1 MIHGNIFRKLR
12 NFANYKIVLQ
22 MDSAFAP
29 RCLAYLQLCFTCISE
44 STTSHMSECVW
55 CVIPKA
61 RWPVGLVG
69 PVKTRRLLGVVVR
82 DTEGGQ
88 MCAVGVQCVQVYLSL
103 FYHHTSLSQSV
114 TLLAHSKKWGHIC
127 FWPTHGVWRFPGQRS
142 NSRQQPPELQ

>member
-1 MIHGNIFRKLR
+1 
-12 NFANYKIVLQ
+12 

-69 PVKTRRLLGVVVR
+69 PSE
-82 DTEGGQ
+82 D
-88 MCAVGVQCVQVYLSL
+88 
-103 FYHHTSLSQSV
+103 
-114 TLLAHSKKWGHIC
+114 KKNLRSC
-127 FWPTHGVWRFPGQRS
+127 GQRH
-142 NSRQQPPELQ
+142 RGWADVCGGCLVCAGLLVPVLPPHQPFPKCHTLST